1 MKLLVLSATK
11 LEISPSLPIL
21 KKWRIP
27 VVITGVGA
35 SQSVY
40 SITRA
45 FQQYQPQVAIQA
57 GIGGCFDKNISLGK
71 VVTVSQELFGDIGV
85 LEQGKWRS
93 VFDMGFAKPDQKPF
107 KNGVLK
113 NPYKKMLTR
122 AGLDSVAGVTI
133 NEISTNKARISL
145 LKARGAVVESMEG
158 AALHYVALMEKI
170 PFLQIR
176 GISNYVGERDKR
188 KWNIKDAIDNLNNEL
203 VRIVEQMAGD
213 FGG

>member
-1 MKLLVLSATK
+1 M
-11 LEISPSLPIL
+11 
-21 KKWRIP
+21 
-27 VVITGVGA
+27 
-35 SQSVY
+35 
-40 SITRA
+40 
-45 FQQYQPQVAIQA
+45 AIQA

-145 LKARGAVVESMEG
+145 LKARELLLNRWR
-158 AALHYVALMEKI
+158 ALHCIM
-170 PFLQIR
+170 
-176 GISNYVGERDKR
+176 
-188 KWNIKDAIDNLNNEL
+188 
-203 VRIVEQMAGD
+203 
-213 FGG
+213 